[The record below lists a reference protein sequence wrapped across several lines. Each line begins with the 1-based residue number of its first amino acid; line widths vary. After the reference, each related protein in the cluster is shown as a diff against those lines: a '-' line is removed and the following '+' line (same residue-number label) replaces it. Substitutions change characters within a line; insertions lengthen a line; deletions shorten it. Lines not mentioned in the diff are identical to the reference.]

1 MEAEVKPLF
10 YLISVFNI
18 MLILLYLTI
27 IFLQILNK
35 KREYYRGLVL
45 VKKGD
50 FLGSLSIVCSNQ
62 NSKIKNIIAYKYTVM
77 SDIEIKYDNYYTI
90 IIKKYLLFP
99 VVTSFVLMEDTSWV
113 KENLNQDDDD

>member
-10 YLISVFNI
+10 YLISVFHI